1 MPQNNCN
8 KVLQELNEL
17 KTVQNNSQTAL
28 KNAQKVLFN
37 IYTYENGLSVEH
49 YSRIEE
55 ALRLADI

>member
-1 MPQNNCN
+1 MPQNNYN

-17 KTVQNNSQTAL
+17 KTVHNNSQTAV
-28 KNAQKVLFN
+28 KKAQDILFN

-55 ALRLADI
+55 ALRQAEI